1 MDDLVRVWSGLI
13 GRLTGPLRVIGPRD
27 VVRWQRHRRAHLLL
41 VAPDDCARLDALGA
55 TTGRVLRSVWMEL
68 APPAVPPSRAAKRR
82 PALRMDAYAVGNRPA
97 GPSAGCPAC
106 RSLRRTRVRHD
117 VAGPLIV
124 FQRQLW
130 RMKLQG
136 TFDYGLLATR
146 VARRFESRWLKGSR
160 ALAEDV
166 LDTRDLSATTDLFG
180 VVANVRQS
188 RSEERFSRRLRA
200 GQRTAPSAH

>member
-1 MDDLVRVWSGLI
+1 
-13 GRLTGPLRVIGPRD
+13 
-27 VVRWQRHRRAHLLL
+27 
-41 VAPDDCARLDALGA
+41 
-55 TTGRVLRSVWMEL
+55 
-68 APPAVPPSRAAKRR
+68 
-82 PALRMDAYAVGNRPA
+82 
-97 GPSAGCPAC
+97 
-106 RSLRRTRVRHD
+106 
-117 VAGPLIV
+117 
-124 FQRQLW
+124 
-130 RMKLQG
+130 MKLQG

-188 RSEERFSRRLRA
+188 RSEERFSRTLRA